1 MPNTNPTETQNEL
14 KTLRTAN
21 QRLRLS
27 LAAIV
32 GAVLGAGVLGFASN
46 AEPNKSDP
54 VSITTDGTYLYALRH
69 DGYVYRMD
77 IETREDANK
86 QRPDVFYTKPIN
98 EWNLFSFGLR

>member
-1 MPNTNPTETQNEL
+1 MPNSNPTETQNEL

-21 QRLRLS
+21 HRLRLS

-32 GAVLGAGVLGFASN
+32 GAMLGAGVLGFASD
-46 AEPNKSDP
+46 AAPNKSDP

>member
-1 MPNTNPTETQNEL
+1 MPNTTPPELRNEIN
-14 KTLRTAN
+14 TLRTAN
-21 QRLRLS
+21 QRLRLG

-32 GAVLGAGVLGFASN
+32 GAGLGTGVLGFASN
-46 AEPNKSDP
+46 AEPNKTDP
-54 VSITTDGTYLYALRH
+54 ISITTDGTYLYALRH

-98 EWNLFSFGLR
+98 DWNLFSFGLR